1 MSTIVTPA
9 SVESDIRQ
17 VERVRVVVH
26 TLGPAGPTIS
36 DNHWSIYLLLG
47 GNEGS
52 VRINMRAD
60 PGYIDGILE
69 WTKQAYLLTNSAIRH
84 WDFPK
89 AKTFRV
95 CDVAE
100 HIRDAGRFRYDM
112 SGGGSGCRYW
122 V

>member
-1 MSTIVTPA
+1 MSTVVPPA
-9 SVESDIRQ
+9 TVENDARQ
-17 VERVRVVVH
+17 VEIVRVVVH

-36 DNHWSIYLLLG
+36 DNHWSIYLLLS

-52 VRINMRAD
+52 IRINMRAE
-60 PGYIDGILE
+60 PNFIDGILE

-89 AKTFRV
+89 VKIFRV
-95 CDVAE
+95 CDVAK
-100 HIRDAGRFRYDM
+100 HIRDARRFQYDM